1 MVVKKHPSKVK
12 QTFDLLKN
20 YLNFLFANPPL
31 SPHHVYTLHRVER
44 KQPD

>member
-31 SPHHVYTLHRVER
+31 SPHHTTESTTTLHLV
-44 KQPD
+44 